1 LEGNNIPNAYIT
13 LLGRS
18 SWAVLNSYYFMVN
31 KEKVRSDLILIVSE
45 EMYQDKLP
53 NIIHGLQIINKE
65 YEFNCE
71 IETMIVGNAQ
81 YVPAGVKISERL
93 KDLKNKKYDITLDIT
108 PGRKALVA
116 AALICAWKI
125 QVSNVFYLASDDIR
139 DIPLMMK
146 PKKLFHF
153 RDFLNEVQRGIP

>member
-1 LEGNNIPNAYIT
+1 
-13 LLGRS
+13 
-18 SWAVLNSYYFMVN
+18 MVN
-31 KEKVRSDLILIVSE
+31 EEKINPDLILIVSE
-45 EMYQDKLP
+45 EIYQDKLL
-53 NIIHGLQIINKE
+53 NIIQGLQIINKE
-65 YEFNCE
+65 FNITCN
-71 IETMIVGNAQ
+71 IETLAVGNAH
-81 YVPAGVKISERL
+81 YVPSGLKISERI